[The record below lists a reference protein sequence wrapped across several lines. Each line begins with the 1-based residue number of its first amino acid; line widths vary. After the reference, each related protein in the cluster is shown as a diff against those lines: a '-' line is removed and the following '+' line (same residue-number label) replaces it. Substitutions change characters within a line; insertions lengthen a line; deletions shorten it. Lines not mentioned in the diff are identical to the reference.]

1 MPWRL
6 NTRTVRPVLH
16 CVSPVFEEATR
27 PVAARPRMLRG
38 LFLLIATLSL
48 VLGGGRAMAQLT
60 GFQATLDRNTISIGE
75 QAALSVTCNNFTV
88 PTPPQLPPI
97 PNSQVQYVG
106 KGSSVTILN
115 GQVNQQT
122 TYTYVVVPQ
131 NIGNIV
137 IPPITVDANGRKLST
152 QPLMLQVVPAGQGP
166 LGGGNPA
173 TPNQPKPA
181 FLRLTTSRTN
191 VFLGEIMQAEI
202 RLYYLDGR
210 LHQLPQLGGEGFT
223 LGKVIQNGQGAEA
236 VDGINYTVFSF
247 VCTAIPNKAGDLA
260 LGPATM
266 EFGLFGRPAGVFGTV
281 AFQRVTLRSDST
293 PVTVRP
299 LPTDGRPAEYNG
311 AVGTFAINATASPT
325 NVLAGDPITLRIEI
339 SGRGNVDM
347 ARLGEQKGL
356 RDFQTYPP
364 NSVIETDPLGQQ
376 GRVRTEWVVAPQ
388 NAAITEIPPLVFNFF
403 DPVSGSFKSATTRPI
418 PITVRATGT
427 TRIGS
432 DPKKLDTGPKP
443 VEIAHIRPTLGVV
456 AAPSVPLVTQPWFWA
471 VQSIAPLIWIIAF
484 AIRKKREASARNV
497 DARRKKD
504 VSRKVR
510 DGLAE
515 MAVLARADNV
525 EGFFA
530 LGFRLLQEQLGER
543 LKITASGITESV
555 VEENLRSRGL
565 PEEFL
570 ASCHELF
577 GACNNVRYA
586 PHQTT
591 EQLQGWIPK
600 FESVF
605 VELQKLK

>member
-1 MPWRL
+1 M
-6 NTRTVRPVLH
+6 
-16 CVSPVFEEATR
+16 FEEATS
-27 PVAARPRMLRG
+27 PAAARPRMLRG
-38 LFLLIATLSL
+38 LFLFIAALSM
-48 VLGGGRAMAQLT
+48 VLGANRAFAQIPGL
-60 GFQATLDRNTISIGE
+60 QATLDRNPISIGE
-75 QAALSVTCNNFTV
+75 QAVLSVACNNFTL
-88 PTPPQLPPI
+88 PTPPQIPPV
-97 PNSQVQYVG
+97 PNSQVQIA
-106 KGSSVTILN
+106 GSSRNMTISG

-122 TYTYVVVPQ
+122 TYSYVVTPQ

-137 IPPITVDANGRKLST
+137 IPAITVDAGGRKLST
-152 QPLMLQVVPAGQGP
+152 QPLTLQVVPAGQSQ
-166 LGGGNPA
+166 LGGGNPGA
-173 TPNQPKPA
+173 ANQPKPA
-181 FLRLTTSRTN
+181 FLRLTASRTN

-223 LGKVIQNGQGAEA
+223 MGKVVQNGQGVET

-266 EFGLFGRPAGVFGTV
+266 EFGLYGRPAGVFGTV

-299 LPTDGRPAEYNG
+299 QPTTGRPAEYNG
-311 AVGTFAINATASPT
+311 AVGAFAINATASPT
-325 NVLAGDPITLRIEI
+325 NVLVGDPITLRIEI

-356 RDFQTYPP
+356 QDFQTYPP
-364 NSVIETDPLGQQ
+364 NSVVETDPLGQQ

-388 NAAITEIPPLVFNFF
+388 NAAITEIPPLVFNYF
-403 DPVSGSFKSATTRPI
+403 DPVSGTYKSAMSRPI
-418 PITVRATGT
+418 PITVRPTGST
-427 TRIGS
+427 QIGS

-443 VEIAHIRPTLGVV
+443 IEIAHIRPTLGVLST
-456 AAPSVPLVTQPWFWA
+456 PSVPWVTQSWFWM
-471 VQSIAPLIWIIAF
+471 VQSVAPLIWLTAF
-484 AIRKKREASARNV
+484 TIRKRREASHRNV

-510 DGLAE
+510 EGLAE
-515 MAVLARADNV
+515 MAALARADNA
-525 EGFFA
+525 EAFFA

-555 VEENLRSRGL
+555 VEEKLRSRGL
-565 PEEFL
+565 PGEFL

-600 FESVF
+600 FEAVF
-605 VELQKLK
+605 FELQKLK

>member
-16 CVSPVFEEATR
+16 CVSPVFEEVTR
-27 PVAARPRMLRG
+27 PAAARPRMLRG

-60 GFQATLDRNTISIGE
+60 GFQATLDRNIISIGE

-106 KGSSVTILN
+106 KGSSVTIIN

-181 FLRLTTSRTN
+181 FLRLSTSRTN

-223 LGKVIQNGQGAEA
+223 LGKVVQNGQGAEV

-299 LPTDGRPAEYNG
+299 LPTAGRPAEYNG

-364 NSVIETDPLGQQ
+364 NSVTETDPLGQQ

-403 DPVSGSFKSATTRPI
+403 DPVSGSFKSAMTRPI

-432 DPKKLDTGPKP
+432 DPRKLDSGPKP

-456 AAPSVPLVTQPWFWA
+456 SAPSVPLVTQPWFWA

-484 AIRKKREASARNV
+484 AVRKKREASARNV

-555 VEENLRSRGL
+555 VEERLRGRGL